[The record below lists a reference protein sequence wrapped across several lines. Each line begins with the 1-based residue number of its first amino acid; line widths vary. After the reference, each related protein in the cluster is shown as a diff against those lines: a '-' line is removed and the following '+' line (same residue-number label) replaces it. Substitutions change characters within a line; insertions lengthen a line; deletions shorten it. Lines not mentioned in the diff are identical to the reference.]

1 MKTKLR
7 LHRGKKRKRDIMNS
21 NYEVGGRGGV
31 VISYTIKLPLVT
43 SQLGLIIRG
52 RGAQSVVAYM

>member
-1 MKTKLR
+1 
-7 LHRGKKRKRDIMNS
+7 MNS

-43 SQLGLIIRG
+43 SQLGLIIRD
-52 RGAQSVVAYM
+52 RGGHSVVTCM

>member
-1 MKTKLR
+1 
-7 LHRGKKRKRDIMNS
+7 MNS
-21 NYEVGGRGGV
+21 NYEVGGRWGV

-52 RGAQSVVAYM
+52 RGAQSVVACM